1 VRFDDFDRR
10 VRFHVYDATMRS
22 GAPPL
27 CRRHSSWRRRATRPY
42 GNCIW
47 EALGMAAMLRA
58 DAKIVT
64 SCGDCGTAAEV
75 LVEDGAVRGEGLM
88 NFALPARDWWNDIVF
103 T

>member
-1 VRFDDFDRR
+1 
-10 VRFHVYDATMRS
+10 
-22 GAPPL
+22 
-27 CRRHSSWRRRATRPY
+27 
-42 GNCIW
+42 
-47 EALGMAAMLRA
+47 MAAMLRA